1 MSSRIVLLLFLGLVA
16 ALTLLSCNKAPE
28 KQSEA
33 ESVESSGHLSKS
45 LPVYKR
51 NFSVEDARAMP
62 GAILKFLARGED
74 PGGLYAL
81 FEAKALPGF
90 EPPPHIHTYED
101 ETYYI
106 LAGEV
111 WFKVGEEEFTAKKG
125 EFIFL
130 PRNVKHEF
138 KIMSEM
144 LHVHVGLYPAGLDQ
158 YFIDLTVPVTSFEIP
173 PLATEPPP
181 PEVMERM
188 MKLNEQYGIMH

>member
-16 ALTLLSCNKAPE
+16 ALTLLSCNKAAE

-74 PGGLYAL
+74 TGGLYAL

-106 LAGEV
+106 LAEKYGSKLV
-111 WFKVGEEEFTAKKG
+111 RRSLLRKKG
-125 EFIFL
+125 SSFFYH
-130 PRNVKHEF
+130 V
-138 KIMSEM
+138 M
-144 LHVHVGLYPAGLDQ
+144 LN
-158 YFIDLTVPVTSFEIP
+158 TS
-173 PLATEPPP
+173 L
-181 PEVMERM
+181 
-188 MKLNEQYGIMH
+188 KS